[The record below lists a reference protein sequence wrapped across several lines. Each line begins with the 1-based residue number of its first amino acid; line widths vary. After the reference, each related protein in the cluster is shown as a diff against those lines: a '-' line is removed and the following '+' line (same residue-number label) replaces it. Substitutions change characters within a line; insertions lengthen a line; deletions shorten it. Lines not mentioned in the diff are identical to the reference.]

1 MSLPE
6 ILAILATSLWCIAIL
21 TVFRPVVK
29 GWRTNPKAK
38 PTLDKR
44 TRRWLS
50 FHGSI
55 KKL

>member
-1 MSLPE
+1 MNLPE

-29 GWRTNPKAK
+29 GWRDNPKAQK

-44 TRRWLS
+44 TRRWLLIPRI
-50 FHGSI
+50 H
-55 KKL
+55 